1 MINIKINTLRVKVI
15 AFGAQSII
23 IVISSIIIVII
34 NSFVDGREMAI
45 MTNETGFRCHQVDF
59 FSSPDGSQSR

>member
-23 IVISSIIIVII
+23 VMMATMMAVIIITASWER
-34 NSFVDGREMAI
+34 NGD
-45 MTNETGFRCHQVDF
+45 NEDRSGILMLPR
-59 FSSPDGSQSR
+59 

>member
-23 IVISSIIIVII
+23 MVVIIIARII
-34 NSFVDGREMAI
+34 ITGSFMVVREMVI
-45 MTNETGFRCHQVDF
+45 MTNDAGF
-59 FSSPDGSQSR
+59 